1 MTDRL
6 DRRSALQ
13 GLAVM
18 AASAVVPQAWAGMSP
33 AQTAPAAAP
42 LPRLL
47 IDTRLASHEWRGLGA
62 LEHRGSPVPLEAE
75 LVRQWRRGLWAQLR
89 ASGGGPVRALV
100 RWDHALLLQGLA
112 REERCQA
119 TVTQC
124 GPALFEVR
132 FSA

>member
-1 MTDRL
+1 MTDLL

-13 GLAVM
+13 GLVVM
-18 AASAVVPQAWAGMSP
+18 AASAAVPQAWAGVSQ
-33 AQTAPAAAP
+33 AQAAPAASP

-47 IDTRLASHEWRGLGA
+47 LDTRLASAEWRGLGA
-62 LEHRGSPVPLEAE
+62 LEHRGAPVALEAE

-89 ASGGGPVRALV
+89 ASGGPVRALV
-100 RWDHALLLQGLA
+100 RWDHALVLQGLA

-132 FSA
+132 FNA